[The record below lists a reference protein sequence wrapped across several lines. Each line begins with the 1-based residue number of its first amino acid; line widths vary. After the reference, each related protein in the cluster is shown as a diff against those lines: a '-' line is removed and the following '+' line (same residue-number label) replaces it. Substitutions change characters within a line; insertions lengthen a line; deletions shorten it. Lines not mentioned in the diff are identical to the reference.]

1 MCGILCCFE
10 LLNQQNASSDSL
22 PEPKDKGFGETFSF
36 LKNETVNRGPDYV
49 SPVLDYSF
57 KIDTKEDSPSVQ
69 ACFLSTVLSL
79 RVPFTKQPVIENI
92 NDLNPNQKIP
102 CGGCGKAGSLL
113 IQFNGELYNDEIQG
127 NDTVYFANS
136 IKKSLNTSHVTK
148 DDRVRNIS
156 KFMSS
161 LKGEYAFVVTD
172 MQRKEV
178 WFARDAIGR
187 RSLVIHR
194 RKNPSESIQESD
206 KLPSDTVD
214 MSEENEDAE
223 TMVEGDIGSGIV
235 ISSVSGGQLS
245 FGKDGLST
253 EDDFETVEVPAN
265 KLFRMDLNTSTIES
279 FSWEFPQDSSEGSL
293 IYPYTLIN
301 RKRLSESLQ
310 PIQTDKL
317 LKKYDAYTNELD
329 NILTQA
335 TRRRLKDI
343 PSITHKKP
351 ILDKYIKDSSF
362 AAKGTSAILSDSLPL
377 ARVAVLFSGGIDCS
391 LVAHYIAKILKEDE
405 KTSNEPID
413 LLNVAFENPRK
424 AKTRQNQEKIKT
436 AAKKKKKNDKKC
448 TSTTSE
454 SNNVDSKQVQISSP
468 FDIDEQYETPDR
480 SLGRKSWESL
490 SEKYPNLRFIEINIP
505 YQETLAHKQ
514 RVCDL
519 MCPRNSVMDLSIAI
533 AFYFASRGEGTLY
546 FKNTLTKSIEK
557 ISGYSTT
564 ANVLFSGLGAD
575 ELFGGYMRHARII
588 ENGIKDLEKADLV
601 DNKYSFD
608 ELAHELQMDFSRL
621 HYRNLG
627 RDDRVCSSWAR
638 ELRYVFLDEDVVN
651 WAMSTCPLDLKI
663 NASKPENSL
672 VNKNDGIADQLSTSQ
687 ISNENGT
694 TKHKPPKKKGPKPDI
709 VITKFVLRRIAHK
722 YGSSSGLAVVENEK
736 KRAIQFGAR
745 SAKMDIGS
753 GRSKGT
759 DKL

>member
-10 LLNQQNASSDSL
+10 LLNQQSASSDSL

-57 KIDTKEDSPSVQ
+57 KIDAKEDSSHVQ
-69 ACFLSTVLSL
+69 ARFLSTVLSL
-79 RVPFTKQPVIENI
+79 RAPFTEQPVIESF
-92 NDLNPNQKIP
+92 NDLNPNQKIS
-102 CGGCGKAGSLL
+102 CGGCGKSESLL

-127 NDTVYFANS
+127 NDTVYFANC

-156 KFMSS
+156 DFMSS

-194 RKNPSESIQESD
+194 RNNPSKSIKESD
-206 KLPSDTVD
+206 KLPSDAAD
-214 MSEENEDAE
+214 MSEENEGVE
-223 TMVEGDIGSGIV
+223 TIIEGDIGSGIV

-253 EDDFETVEVPAN
+253 NSHFETVEVPAN
-265 KLFRMDLNTSTIES
+265 KLFRMDLSTSTIES

-310 PIQTDKL
+310 PIQTDEL
-317 LKKYDAYTNELD
+317 LKKYDVYTNELD

-351 ILDKYIKDSSF
+351 ILDKSIKDSSF
-362 AAKGTSAILSDSLPL
+362 AAKGTSTILSDSLPP

-424 AKTRQNQEKIKT
+424 AETRQNEQKIK
-436 AAKKKKKNDKKC
+436 AAVKKKKKNDKKC
-448 TSTTSE
+448 TPTTSE
-454 SNNVDSKQVQISSP
+454 PNNMDSKQVQISSS
-468 FDIDEQYETPDR
+468 FDIDEKYETPDR

-490 SEKYPNLRFIEINIP
+490 SDKYPNLRFIEINIP

-519 MCPRNSVMDLSIAI
+519 MCPRNSVMDLSIAV

-546 FKNTLTKSIEK
+546 FKNALTKSIEK
-557 ISGYSTT
+557 VSGYSTT

-588 ENGIKDLEKADLV
+588 ENGIKDLEKVDV
-601 DNKYSFD
+601 DNKYPFD
-608 ELAHELQMDFSRL
+608 ELAHELQMDFSRI

-638 ELRYVFLDEDVVN
+638 ELRYVFLDEDVVS

-663 NASKPENSL
+663 NASKFENSL
-672 VNKNDGIADQLSTSQ
+672 VDKNDCMPDQLSTFH

-694 TKHKPPKKKGPKPDI
+694 TKLKLPKKKGPKPDT